1 MSPRELP
8 IYELEDR
15 IIAAV
20 KGQGRL
26 IVQAP
31 TGSGKSTQV
40 PQMLLNHGL
49 LAEVSR

>member
-15 IIAAV
+15 LIAAV

-31 TGSGKSTQV
+31 TGSGKSTGSDTGV
-40 PQMLLNHGL
+40 
-49 LAEVSR
+49 